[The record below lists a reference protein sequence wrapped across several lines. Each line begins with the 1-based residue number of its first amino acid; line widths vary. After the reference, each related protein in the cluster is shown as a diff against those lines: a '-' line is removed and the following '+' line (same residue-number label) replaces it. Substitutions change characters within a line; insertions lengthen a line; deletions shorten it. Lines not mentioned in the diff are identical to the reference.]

1 MANPMNEALGMLLSG
16 TKNGAKNGV
25 NGNGLR
31 KIRDIPNYKDSQEF
45 KVLNDRMNQHQWSV
59 DENKYLNLDTDDQIK
74 LHQEITYHSGTV
86 TTKGNLWY
94 NDQPWMKDSR
104 SLGKVN
110 KKGKPSHVK
119 AKQSFK
125 RIQDP
130 SEIGYNDDKRYA
142 GTQAKQAEDRAYS
155 LEEGTTGY
163 NEVKARLAEL
173 DPDGTKGINTPDMLV
188 ELRNTNKRQVK
199 DKLDTIKQWNK
210 DLKEYEGVTD
220 KEQYFSAGHASS
232 RAKGGPAVASN
243 YGFPETKAANFS
255 SQNKNDLPKWVLE
268 EIGVDTSWS
277 MWVDTYLSDAY
288 GLGLREKTDA
298 QRFLTDLDRLD
309 ILNRKVDWKT
319 ALQARID
326 DLNNAY

>member
-1 MANPMNEALGMLLSG
+1 MNEALSILLSAG
-16 TKNGAKNGV
+16 KNGAKNGAKNGV
-25 NGNGLR
+25 NNNGLK
-31 KIRDIPNYKDSQEF
+31 KIRDLPNYRDTKEF

-59 DENKYLNLDTDDQIK
+59 DENKYLNLDTDEQIK

-125 RIQDP
+125 KIKDP
-130 SEIGYNDDKRYA
+130 SEIGYNDDKRYK
-142 GTQAKQAEDRAYS
+142 GTQDKQSADRAWN
-155 LEEGTTGY
+155 LEKGTTGY
-163 NEVKARLAEL
+163 DEVHARLAEL
-173 DPDGTKGINTPDMLV
+173 DPDGSGGINTPDMFL
-188 ELRNTNKRQVK
+188 EIKRANIRQVK
-199 DKLDTIKQWNK
+199 DKLDIIKQWNK
-210 DLKEYEGVTD
+210 DLKFHGEPD
-220 KEQYFSAGHASS
+220 KEQFFTAGHASS

-243 YGFPETKAANFS
+243 FGFPETRAQNFKT
-255 SQNKNDLPKWVLE
+255 QNKEDLPKWLLE
-268 EIGVDTSWS
+268 EIGVATSWS
-277 MWVDTYLSDAY
+277 MHVDQYLSDVH
-288 GLGLREKTDA
+288 GLGLRTKTEA
-298 QRFLTDLDRLD
+298 QKFLTDFDRLD

-319 ALQARID
+319 ALQARLD